1 MPRNSQLS
9 KAKKAK
15 NDDFYT
21 SRKDIEDELCHY
33 EDQFRDKVVYCNC
46 DDPEYSEFWKFFM
59 RNFVPWGLKKLI
71 ATHYDPNEKNYAYML
86 EMTPEIANGGGGI
99 AADPIRKPIQSNG
112 DFRSAA
118 CIELLEEAD
127 IVVSNPP
134 FSKFREYVNQLIQY
148 NKKFLIM
155 GNMSAITYKEIFP
168 LIKDN
173 KMWPGYG
180 FNKTMEF
187 IMPDDY
193 ELKGKAYIDDDGK
206 KHGFVPAI
214 CWYTNLDVK
223 KRHEPLDSRGT
234 YYSPERY
241 PKYDNYD
248 AIEVGRVSDIPCDYF
263 EEIGVPITFL
273 SKYNPDQFELIGAD
287 FDLANPEPLPN
298 GKTGNGRF
306 YVRERERERVRRMY
320 SRLVIRRKKS

>member
-1 MPRNSQLS
+1 
-9 KAKKAK
+9 
-15 NDDFYT
+15 
-21 SRKDIEDELCHY
+21 
-33 EDQFRDKVVYCNC
+33 
-46 DDPEYSEFWKFFM
+46 
-59 RNFVPWGLKKLI
+59 
-71 ATHYDPNEKNYAYML
+71 
-86 EMTPEIANGGGGI
+86 
-99 AADPIRKPIQSNG
+99 
-112 DFRSAA
+112 
-118 CIELLEEAD
+118 
-127 IVVSNPP
+127 
-134 FSKFREYVNQLIQY
+134 
-148 NKKFLIM
+148 M
-155 GNMSAITYKEIFP
+155 GNMNAITYKEIFP

-223 KRHEPLDSRGT
+223 KRHEPLDLRGT

-306 YVRERERERVRRMY
+306 YVRERERVRRMY

>member
-1 MPRNSQLS
+1 
-9 KAKKAK
+9 
-15 NDDFYT
+15 
-21 SRKDIEDELCHY
+21 
-33 EDQFRDKVVYCNC
+33 
-46 DDPEYSEFWKFFM
+46 
-59 RNFVPWGLKKLI
+59 
-71 ATHYDPNEKNYAYML
+71 
-86 EMTPEIANGGGGI
+86 
-99 AADPIRKPIQSNG
+99 
-112 DFRSAA
+112 
-118 CIELLEEAD
+118 
-127 IVVSNPP
+127 
-134 FSKFREYVNQLIQY
+134 
-148 NKKFLIM
+148 M
-155 GNMSAITYKEIFP
+155 GNMNAITYKEVFP

-173 KMWPGYG
+173 KMWPGYD

-193 ELKGKAYIDDDGK
+193 ELKGKGYIDENGK

-223 KRHEPLDSRGT
+223 KRHEPLDLRGT
-234 YYSPERY
+234 YYSPEKY

-298 GKTGNGRF
+298 GKTGTGRF
-306 YVRERERERVRRMY
+306 YVRERESKAYVLTLGHSKEEVTSVLVEEYGYHPDALTYVSGIMGVPITFLKNYNPEQFEILGMCENLDLYGLKTRVYTADECHQRYFELFGKKGTYDLNAAGVLNGKKVYQRILIKRRISY
-320 SRLVIRRKKS
+320 EN